1 MQHTRSSFRRT
12 LVIASWCFVGS
23 KGQCSVPWMLPR
35 KRGLNESPPMLTLD
49 SLDCHSRMR
58 WECVRQLQEVNVGRK
73 PARPLSVLDE
83 NGNLTTDPAATCD
96 RWQRHFDGVLNI
108 TSQFSDSS
116 LESLERRPT
125 RHELDNPPTHQEISR
140 ALKKLSL
147 GKAGGESGILPDML
161 VHAGADFLA
170 AFHQLLGDIWAKGSV
185 VDDWRN
191 AVVVPVPKKGDLR
204 CCDNWRGIS
213 LLDVAGKVF
222 ARVMQDR
229 LQVVAEEILP
239 DSQCGFRRG
248 RGCTDMIFCARQLV
262 EKTIEHDTSLYVLFV
277 DLQKAY
283 DSIPR
288 TALWSVLDRLGV
300 PPVMLGLIKSLHE
313 GMIAKVRVNGK
324 LSDNIS
330 VTNGLRQGCTLAPTL
345 FNLYFSVVVADWRAR
360 CPDAGVDLLFR
371 NGRKLVGDRTAKSRL
386 SATRVTES
394 QFADDA
400 ALYATTRERFECMT
414 SEFILCAQRW
424 GLTVSI
430 RKTKGMAVGQPT
442 SVDPVQ
448 LGGDSRIDM
457 VDGFRYLGSVLSAD
471 GTVDADLAARLA
483 QASRLFGVL
492 RSPIFQCV
500 HLSVHTKRLVYRA
513 IVLPAL
519 LYGAETWPIKAGHIR
534 RLNTFHHQCIRT
546 ILGISRREQWEER
559 LSSASLSELAGVD
572 VDMADVIRKHRL
584 RWLGHVARMKETR
597 LPKQMLFGEL
607 PCKRPQH
614 GPKKRWR
621 DVVSSDFAV
630 IGLSEADWYDT
641 AQERSTWF
649 QCCRQ
654 RVEKEA
660 PDIPCPN
667 YRCDRVFRRPGD
679 FKRQAACAILHISSL
694 EPQREEAIA
703 IIATA
708 MGVQGSRF
716 KMCVCVC
723 V

>member
-1 MQHTRSSFRRT
+1 
-12 LVIASWCFVGS
+12 
-23 KGQCSVPWMLPR
+23 ML
-35 KRGLNESPPMLTLD
+35 
-49 SLDCHSRMR
+49 
-58 WECVRQLQEVNVGRK
+58 
-73 PARPLSVLDE
+73 
-83 NGNLTTDPAATCD
+83 
-96 RWQRHFDGVLNI
+96 I
-108 TSQFSDSS
+108 
-116 LESLERRPT
+116 
-125 RHELDNPPTHQEISR
+125 
-140 ALKKLSL
+140 
-147 GKAGGESGILPDML
+147 
-161 VHAGADFLA
+161 HAGADFLA

-213 LLDVAGKVF
+213 LLNVAGKLF

-283 DSIPR
+283 NSIPR

-330 VTNGLRQGCTLAPTL
+330 VTYGLRQGCTQAPTL

-371 NGRKLVGDRTAKSRL
+371 NGHKLVGDRTAKSRL

-400 ALYATTRERFECMT
+400 ALYATTRERFERMT

-457 VDGFRYLGSVLSAD
+457 VTGS
-471 GTVDADLAARLA
+471 GTLAACSLLTVRWMRTSL
-483 QASRLFGVL
+483 
-492 RSPIFQCV
+492 
-500 HLSVHTKRLVYRA
+500 LV
-513 IVLPAL
+513 
-519 LYGAETWPIKAGHIR
+519 
-534 RLNTFHHQCIRT
+534 
-546 ILGISRREQWEER
+546 
-559 LSSASLSELAGVD
+559 
-572 VDMADVIRKHRL
+572 
-584 RWLGHVARMKETR
+584 
-597 LPKQMLFGEL
+597 
-607 PCKRPQH
+607 
-614 GPKKRWR
+614 WR
-621 DVVSSDFAV
+621 
-630 IGLSEADWYDT
+630 
-641 AQERSTWF
+641 
-649 QCCRQ
+649 
-654 RVEKEA
+654 
-660 PDIPCPN
+660 
-667 YRCDRVFRRPGD
+667 RRPGCSACSVLRY
-679 FKRQAACAILHISSL
+679 FSAYISRSTPSGWCIVLSSFLLFSTLRRHGPSKRVIFADSTPFTITVFAQFSVSL
-694 EPQREEAIA
+694 VVSNGRRDCRQHRL
-703 IIATA
+703 
-708 MGVQGSRF
+708 VSWQG
-716 KMCVCVC
+716 
-723 V
+723 